1 MEFFNMLFNL
11 YSLFS
16 KKYVVEYTLLIV
28 NMFLNMVFPLC
39 RIKIFSY
46 REESQIMYNFAVYM
60 NKVDKVYG

>member
-1 MEFFNMLFNL
+1 
-11 YSLFS
+11 
-16 KKYVVEYTLLIV
+16 
-28 NMFLNMVFPLC
+28 MFLNMVFPLC